1 MKNSKIKAVIC
12 ALLSVC
18 IISVPAIATYTVS
31 AEDINSLEQQLQEL
45 EEKNKE
51 YQAILDENQ
60 AEIDKKEEYIDSLV
74 KRIEVLDDKIEL
86 THKSIAKLNS
96 DIEKKQTDIKKANDD
111 IEGQLNALCNRLRK
125 IYMAGTASDLE
136 IIFGAKDFSDLIDK
150 VQLVKTLSNYDK
162 ELIDEINKELNK
174 IKKQKEELEADKA
187 EVEKQQ
193 KSLEADQ
200 AQLNEVLEENEET
213 LRNLYDKS
221 ESLSEELELS
231 ELNSAE
237 IQSQISAYYEAQKK
251 QQAQQQKPASDNSN
265 SNSGGSSGNSGSS
278 SGGSS
283 SSPIITGSGYTWP
296 CPGFYYLT
304 SEWNEDRYSYNH
316 GGIDIAGGGIMGTP
330 VVAAESGVVFASNSS
345 CHHNWGKNGSCG
357 CGGGYGN
364 FIFLDHGNGKTTV
377 YGHLSS
383 LTVGYGSKV
392 SKGQVIGYVGSTGNS
407 TGPHLHFECRL
418 NNVKYNPMLEY

>member
-1 MKNSKIKAVIC
+1 M
-12 ALLSVC
+12 
-18 IISVPAIATYTVS
+18 
-31 AEDINSLEQQLQEL
+31 
-45 EEKNKE
+45 
-51 YQAILDENQ
+51 
-60 AEIDKKEEYIDSLV
+60 
-74 KRIEVLDDKIEL
+74 
-86 THKSIAKLNS
+86 
-96 DIEKKQTDIKKANDD
+96 
-111 IEGQLNALCNRLRK
+111 
-125 IYMAGTASDLE
+125 
-136 IIFGAKDFSDLIDK
+136 
-150 VQLVKTLSNYDK
+150 
-162 ELIDEINKELNK
+162 
-174 IKKQKEELEADKA
+174 
-187 EVEKQQ
+187 
-193 KSLEADQ
+193 
-200 AQLNEVLEENEET
+200 LEENEET
-213 LRNLYDKS
+213 LKNLYDKS

-231 ELNSAE
+231 ELNSSE

-265 SNSGGSSGNSGSS
+265 SNSGSSSGNSGGSS
-278 SGGSS
+278 SGGSP
-283 SSPIITGSGYTWP
+283 SSPIISGSGYAWP

-330 VVAAESGVVFASNSS
+330 VVAAESGVVFASNSG